1 MDYKTRIEASIQEH
15 LDAYMEIV
23 KTLYENPET
32 GFQEYE
38 TQKVLVKYLK
48 DAGCDRYRFCG

>member
-23 KTLYENPET
+23 KTLYENP
-32 GFQEYE
+32 
-38 TQKVLVKYLK
+38 
-48 DAGCDRYRFCG
+48 